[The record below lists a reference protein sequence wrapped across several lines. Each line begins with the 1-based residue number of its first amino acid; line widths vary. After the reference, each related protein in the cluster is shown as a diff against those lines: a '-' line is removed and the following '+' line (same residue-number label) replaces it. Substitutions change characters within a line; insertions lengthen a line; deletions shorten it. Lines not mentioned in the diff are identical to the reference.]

1 MKTKQVELELVKNLG
16 NYETAKIRLVATIT
30 EKENAEDAVVNL
42 NEMIKKTFKRLYEK
56 PESKPETKP
65 EAKPEKKEITNSL
78 IKRNEEGKIIVEY
91 SKEPD
96 SLFQRIRKAV
106 QTRKVDFDEVKKF
119 YSIDNEMFKLL
130 FI

>member
-1 MKTKQVELELVKNLG
+1 MKTKQVEMELVKNLG

-30 EKENAEDAVVNL
+30 EKENAEDAVANL
-42 NEMIKKTFKRLYEK
+42 NEMIKKTFKRLYT
-56 PESKPETKP
+56 KPETKP
-65 EAKPEKKEITNSL
+65 ETKSEKKEITNSL

-91 SKEPD
+91 SKEEG

-106 QTRKVDFDEVKKF
+106 QTRKVDFDEVKRF
-119 YSIDNEMFKLL
+119 YSIDNETFKLL

>member
-30 EKENAEDAVVNL
+30 DKENAEDAVANL

-56 PESKPETKP
+56 PEVKPETKS
-65 EAKPEKKEITNSL
+65 EKKEISKSL

-96 SLFQRIRKAV
+96 SLFQRIRRAV

-119 YSIDNEMFKLL
+119 YSIDNETFKLL

>member
-1 MKTKQVELELVKNLG
+1 MKTIQVELELVKNLG

-30 EKENAEDAVVNL
+30 EKENAEDAVANL

-56 PESKPETKP
+56 PEAKPETKP
-65 EAKPEKKEITNSL
+65 EKKE

-96 SLFQRIRKAV
+96 SLFQRIRRAV

-119 YSIDNEMFKLL
+119 YSIDNETFKLL

>member
-30 EKENAEDAVVNL
+30 EKENAEDAVANL
-42 NEMIKKTFKRLYEK
+42 NEMIKRTFKRLYEK
-56 PESKPETKP
+56 PETKS
-65 EAKPEKKEITNSL
+65 EKKEITNSL

-91 SKEPD
+91 SKEAD

-106 QTRKVDFDEVKKF
+106 KTRKVDPEEVKKF
-119 YSIDNEMFKLL
+119 YSIDNETFKLL
-130 FI
+130 FV

>member
-30 EKENAEDAVVNL
+30 EKENAEDAVANL

-56 PESKPETKP
+56 PEAKP
-65 EAKPEKKEITNSL
+65 EAKPEKKE

-96 SLFQRIRKAV
+96 SLFQRIRRAV

-119 YSIDNEMFKLL
+119 YSIDNETFKLL

>member
-30 EKENAEDAVVNL
+30 EKENAEEAVANL

-56 PESKPETKP
+56 PEPKP

-78 IKRNEEGKIIVEY
+78 IKRDEEGKIIVEY

-106 QTRKVDFDEVKKF
+106 QTRKVNFDEVKKF
-119 YSIDNEMFKLL
+119 YSIDNETFKLL
-130 FI
+130 FV

>member
-30 EKENAEDAVVNL
+30 EKENAEDAVTNL
-42 NEMIKKTFKRLYEK
+42 NEMIKKTFKKLYE
-56 PESKPETKP
+56 KP
-65 EAKPEKKEITNSL
+65 EAKPEAKSEKKEISKSL
-78 IKRNEEGKIIVEY
+78 IKRDEEGKIIVEY

-106 QTRKVDFDEVKKF
+106 QTRKVDFDEVKRF
-119 YSIDNEMFKLL
+119 YSIDNETFKLL
-130 FI
+130 FV